1 MGRLEPAGCSA
12 SDRGGRLPYP
22 AGSQAA
28 PFGRVPVPRLEQR
41 GRPGGALA
49 MIGIAAAVPISASRS
64 AYGRA
69 ALERIGRNRATY
81 SFSGGILVNPPAA
94 TDPPILMR

>member
-1 MGRLEPAGCSA
+1 MLGFGPWGEVALSCRLS
-12 SDRGGRLPYP
+12 GGAVR
-22 AGSQAA
+22 A
-28 PFGRVPVPRLEQR
+28 VPVPRLEQR